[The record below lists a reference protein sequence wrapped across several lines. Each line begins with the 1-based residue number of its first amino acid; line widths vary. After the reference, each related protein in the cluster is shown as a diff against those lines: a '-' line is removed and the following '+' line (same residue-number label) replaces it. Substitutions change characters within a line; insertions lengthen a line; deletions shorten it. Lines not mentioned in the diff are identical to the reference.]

1 MEKLFKDSPSFRNV
15 YVKGEVS
22 NTYIS
27 PRGHLYF
34 TLKDKTSQVPCIVY
48 QWFIENI
55 GFKIEN
61 GMKLLV
67 TANITVYVPHG
78 KYQLDVRSAT
88 DEGLGRLF
96 IAYKQ
101 LRKKLEDEGLFDDE
115 HKKELPNFP
124 KRIGVVTSKGGSV
137 IYDIIKTVEK
147 RWPYCEVILFP
158 ASVQGAN
165 AKNELVAQIKMAD
178 SFGLDV
184 LIVGR
189 GGGSLED
196 LWSFNE
202 EIVVRTIF
210 NCRTPVITAIGHEDD
225 TTLSDLVSDKRA
237 STPTMAASFA
247 SRDRNEVLSNINHL
261 NSRLMTFI
269 STKIDV
275 NKKQFENIISKAII
289 SDSSNVYGGKRN
301 DFELLCKRFD
311 VISNEM
317 ITSHGHDL
325 AKIKSSYSI
334 KHPCKIQLDS
344 SKSRLSELQRR
355 LVDAMD
361 SIIKN
366 YRVNLDKAAS
376 KFNFQSE
383 KLLTFNKNRLNEIRN
398 SYFIQNPC
406 KLQLDYSASQLNLTN
421 DKLYVCMDDIY
432 KSNARS
438 YDDLKKSFLEK
449 SNEIILTNTYRLDS
463 MKAVPAIKNHLASY
477 CESGS
482 GQLDNLNSRLERSF
496 RVLIDDNQRSL
507 DFILNRNIIKNP
519 IIMLNAYKHKLN
531 QYEEKL
537 DKINQVNML
546 EIERQKEKSRMIKI
560 IVAIVIVFMIII
572 LLLLLGG
579 I

>member
-1 MEKLFKDSPSFRNV
+1 
-15 YVKGEVS
+15 
-22 NTYIS
+22 
-27 PRGHLYF
+27 
-34 TLKDKTSQVPCIVY
+34 
-48 QWFIENI
+48 
-55 GFKIEN
+55 
-61 GMKLLV
+61 
-67 TANITVYVPHG
+67 
-78 KYQLDVRSAT
+78 
-88 DEGLGRLF
+88 
-96 IAYKQ
+96 
-101 LRKKLEDEGLFDDE
+101 
-115 HKKELPNFP
+115 
-124 KRIGVVTSKGGSV
+124 
-137 IYDIIKTVEK
+137 
-147 RWPYCEVILFP
+147 
-158 ASVQGAN
+158 
-165 AKNELVAQIKMAD
+165 
-178 SFGLDV
+178 
-184 LIVGR
+184 
-189 GGGSLED
+189 
-196 LWSFNE
+196 
-202 EIVVRTIF
+202 
-210 NCRTPVITAIGHEDD
+210 
-225 TTLSDLVSDKRA
+225 
-237 STPTMAASFA
+237 
-247 SRDRNEVLSNINHL
+247 
-261 NSRLMTFI
+261 
-269 STKIDV
+269 
-275 NKKQFENIISKAII
+275 
-289 SDSSNVYGGKRN
+289 
-301 DFELLCKRFD
+301 
-311 VISNEM
+311 M